1 MITKHNFIVKEKDHK
16 KRVDLIVV
24 SNYSNYS
31 RSKINKIIKS
41 SLLTVNNKVIND
53 PSKKLI
59 CGDKVNFEN
68 IIKDTK
74 IKPSKIPINI
84 IHEDKDL
91 IIVDKPAGMVVHPG
105 AGNYTNT
112 LVNGLLYYYK
122 NNLSQISGSDRPGIV
137 HRIDKDT
144 SGLIVIAKNDNTHKF
159 LAKQFEKHTISRS
172 YLVFVYGII
181 KPLKGNINTLIG
193 RSKINRQKMTA
204 NIQKGKSAIT
214 NYETISIYQGKKI
227 PDISLLKCVLETGR
241 THQIRVHLNYKKNYI
256 IGDQT
261 YGKKIKKFNEVDKSL
276 VNYLKEFR
284 RQALHANTL
293 GFIHPKNNEFMSFT
307 SKLPKDLLKLQ
318 KMLEKLRN

>member
-84 IHEDKDL
+84 IHEDNDL

-159 LAKQFEKHTISRS
+159 LARQFEKHTIARS

-204 NIQKGKSAIT
+204 NIQKGKNAIT
-214 NYETISIYQGKKI
+214 NYETISIYQGKKF
-227 PDISLLKCVLETGR
+227 
-241 THQIRVHLNYKKNYI
+241 QI
-256 IGDQT
+256 
-261 YGKKIKKFNEVDKSL
+261 L
-276 VNYLKEFR
+276 VC
-284 RQALHANTL
+284 
-293 GFIHPKNNEFMSFT
+293 
-307 SKLPKDLLKLQ
+307 
-318 KMLEKLRN
+318 

>member
-59 CGDKVNFEN
+59 RGDKVNFEN

-84 IHEDKDL
+84 VHEDNDL

-204 NIQKGKSAIT
+204 NIQKGKNAIT

-276 VNYLKEFR
+276 INYLKEFK

-293 GFIHPKNNEFMSFT
+293 GFVHPKNNEFVSFT

>member
-59 CGDKVNFEN
+59 CGDKVIFEN

-122 NNLSQISGSDRPGIV
+122 NNSSQISGSDRPGIV

-261 YGKKIKKFNEVDKSL
+261 YGKKIKKFNEIDKSL

>member
-59 CGDKVNFEN
+59 CGDIVNFEN

-84 IHEDKDL
+84 VHEDNDL

-105 AGNYTNT
+105 AGNYKNT

-159 LAKQFEKHTISRS
+159 LARQFEKHTIARS

-276 VNYLKEFR
+276 VNYLKEFK
-284 RQALHANTL
+284 RQALHASTL
-293 GFIHPKNNEFMSFT
+293 GFIHPKNNEFINFT

>member
-84 IHEDKDL
+84 IHEDNDL

-241 THQIRVHLNYKKNYI
+241 THQIRVHLNYKKI
-256 IGDQT
+256 I
-261 YGKKIKKFNEVDKSL
+261 SL
-276 VNYLKEFR
+276 VIKHMVKKLKNLMR
-284 RQALHANTL
+284 
-293 GFIHPKNNEFMSFT
+293 
-307 SKLPKDLLKLQ
+307 
-318 KMLEKLRN
+318 

>member
-24 SNYSNYS
+24 SNYLNYS

-59 CGDKVNFEN
+59 CGDIVNFEN

-84 IHEDKDL
+84 VHEDNDL

-159 LAKQFEKHTISRS
+159 LARQFEKHTIARS

-204 NIQKGKSAIT
+204 NIQKGKNAIT

-276 VNYLKEFR
+276 INYLKEFK

-293 GFIHPKNNEFMSFT
+293 CFIHPKSNEFVNFT

>member
-59 CGDKVNFEN
+59 CGDIVNFEN

-84 IHEDKDL
+84 VHEDNDL

-159 LAKQFEKHTISRS
+159 LARQFEKHTIARS

-204 NIQKGKSAIT
+204 NIQKGKNAIT

-276 VNYLKEFR
+276 VNYLKEFK

-293 GFIHPKNNEFMSFT
+293 GFIHPKNNKFVSFT

>member
-59 CGDKVNFEN
+59 SGDKVNFEN

-84 IHEDKDL
+84 VHEDNDL
-91 IIVDKPAGMVVHPG
+91 IIIDKPAGMVVHPG
-105 AGNYTNT
+105 AGNYKNT

-159 LAKQFEKHTISRS
+159 LARQFEKHTIARS

-193 RSKINRQKMTA
+193 RSKINRQKMTT

-276 VNYLKEFR
+276 VNYLREFK

-293 GFIHPKNNEFMSFT
+293 GFIHPKNNEFVKFT

>member
-24 SNYSNYS
+24 SNYLNYS

-59 CGDKVNFEN
+59 CGDIVNFEN

-84 IHEDKDL
+84 VHEDNDL

-159 LAKQFEKHTISRS
+159 LARQFEKHTIARS

-204 NIQKGKSAIT
+204 NIQKGKNAIT

-276 VNYLKEFR
+276 VNYLKEFK

-293 GFIHPKNNEFMSFT
+293 GFIHPKNNKFVSFT
-307 SKLPKDLLKLQ
+307 SKLPRDLLKLQ

>member
-59 CGDKVNFEN
+59 CGDIVNFEN

-84 IHEDKDL
+84 VHEDNDL

-159 LAKQFEKHTISRS
+159 LARQFEKHTIARS

-181 KPLKGNINTLIG
+181 KPLKGNIKTLIG

-204 NIQKGKSAIT
+204 NIQKGKNAIT

-276 VNYLKEFR
+276 VNYLKEFK

-293 GFIHPKNNEFMSFT
+293 GFIHPKNNKFMSFT

>member
-59 CGDKVNFEN
+59 CGDIVNFEN

-84 IHEDKDL
+84 VHEDNDL

-159 LAKQFEKHTISRS
+159 LARQFEKHTIARS

-181 KPLKGNINTLIG
+181 KPLKGNIKTLIG

-204 NIQKGKSAIT
+204 NIQKGKNAIT

-276 VNYLKEFR
+276 VNYLKEFK

-293 GFIHPKNNEFMSFT
+293 GFIHPKNNKFVSFT